1 MTTIEPSAARRE
13 HATEATDAPE
23 PTTTAPSV
31 STRSPRLIRRLGIR
45 SRILAWFVVLLGA
58 ALLTVLLVTRAV
70 LVNGID
76 TDADVRLN
84 NDAGDF
90 RVAVNDAHLE
100 QASQLTKAMDD
111 VMDHYLEGL
120 VARPDQAELA
130 IVNGRPYAVSA
141 GSPVALDHLPEVGT
155 WAGLLESHNGTL
167 DTAAGPAR
175 WLAVPIVSQ
184 NKTLATM
191 VIVDFVGGRHDQV
204 NDTVRSV
211 GIILGVVFLAAAF
224 AAFGSAGRALR
235 PLRRL
240 SATAASVGGGN
251 DLDARIP
258 VSGHDEVTDLG
269 ESFNGMM
276 ARLQQAFDSQKQFLD
291 NAGHELRTP
300 LTIVRGHLELLDL
313 EDPDEREATAS
324 LVLDELDRMERLV
337 EELRILA
344 RCERPDFLRP
354 DHVDIGG
361 LTRDLLLKAV
371 TLADREFDIDAA
383 ADVEIV
389 ADRSRLTEAA
399 MNLVQNAV
407 DMTNPG
413 DTIAIGTSC
422 DGSSVKLW
430 VRDSGPGIPAE
441 LQPLLF
447 EKTDTPDELKR
458 QGGTGLGIPLALAIA
473 RAHGG
478 TLGVSSRAGD
488 GATFVMIIPATG
500 LRVPDLHD
508 PSRWEAAPAFEDR
521 RLTRSLR
528 HEQAK
533 DGERDD
539 TEPVDT
545 EVR

>member
-1 MTTIEPSAARRE
+1 MTVTEHPTSRPVPATAA
-13 HATEATDAPE
+13 ASDGPE
-23 PTTTAPSV
+23 PTTTAPPV
-31 STRSPRLIRRLGIR
+31 ANRSPRLIHRLGIR

-58 ALLTVLLVTRAV
+58 ALLTVLVVTRSV
-70 LVNGID
+70 LVNNVD
-76 TDADVRLN
+76 SDADARLN
-84 NDAGDF
+84 ADAEEF
-90 RVAVNDAHLE
+90 RQAVNNAHLE
-100 QASQLTKAMDD
+100 QPDSVPLSQVMHDFLTSR
-111 VMDHYLEGL
+111 V
-120 VARPDQAELA
+120 VRPDQAELA
-130 IVNGRPYAVSA
+130 IVGGQAKWKSA
-141 GSPVALDHLPEVGT
+141 GSPIDLDHLPEVAT
-155 WAGLLESHNGTL
+155 WAGLLESHNGSI
-167 DTAAGPAR
+167 DTAVGPTR
-175 WLAVPIVSQ
+175 WLAIPIVSE
-184 NKTLATM
+184 NKTLGTL
-191 VIVDFVGGRHDQV
+191 VFVDYVGVRHDQV

-240 SATAASVGGGN
+240 SSTAKSVGGGN

-258 VSGHDEVTDLG
+258 VSGHDEVTDLS

-276 ARLQQAFDSQKQFLD
+276 SRLQQAFDSQKQFLD

-313 EDPDEREATAS
+313 EDPDEREATVS

-354 DHVDIGG
+354 DRVDVGD

-371 TLADREFDIDAA
+371 TLADREFDIDAS

-389 ADRSRLTEAA
+389 ADRARLTEAA

-407 DMTNPG
+407 DMTNAG

-422 DGSSVKLW
+422 DGSVVKLW
-430 VRDSGPGIPAE
+430 VRDSGPGIAPE

-447 EKTDTPDELKR
+447 EKTHTPDELKR

-478 TLGVSSRAGD
+478 TLGVSSSAGD
-488 GATFVMIIPATG
+488 GATFVMIVPATG
-500 LRVPDLHD
+500 LRVPNPDD
-508 PSRWEAAPAFEDR
+508 PSRWDEAPPFEER

-528 HEQAK
+528 HELEKEQEHDEA
-533 DGERDD
+533 G
-539 TEPVDT
+539 T